1 MSYEIP
7 YTGFAFSIPYVRQCR
22 FNGKS
27 DRVILSLGGNIAR
40 LDKTIELALKY
51 PTAVVIVS
59 TEGGAS

>member
-1 MSYEIP
+1 VSYEIP
-7 YTGFAFSIPYVRQCR
+7 YTGITFEIPEVRPCR

-27 DRVILSLGGNIAR
+27 DHVILSLGGNIAR